1 MEKCASLLRRLNA
14 IFAASLFFA
23 LAFTGAARATEF
35 PSRTV
40 KLVVPLAAGSATDI
54 MARTVAKALEA
65 QWKQP
70 VVVENKPGAGGIVA
84 AEYVAK
90 QPADGHTL
98 LLTGPSLVIAPLVD
112 RNAVSRFQHDL
123 VPVARLAV
131 LRIVLA
137 TNTKVP
143 AQTLQE
149 FAALSRANPGKM
161 NYAGLGRSSIIDVG
175 IEVLKKGLDMNL
187 VPVSYKGATEHN
199 VALIRD
205 DVQLVWGGASV
216 LREQAAG
223 GEVKILAAVSDQ
235 RLAELPDVPTVV
247 EAGHKGFI
255 PRVWTGLI
263 APARTPASVQ
273 EKINRDVNR
282 VLAGKEVAGTLKG
295 VLGNDPAP
303 LPRQAFAAEVARE
316 EQFWQELL
324 RELNIEPI

>member
-14 IFAASLFFA
+14 MCAASLFLA
-23 LAFTGAARATEF
+23 LAFTAAARATEF
-35 PSRTV
+35 PGRTV
-40 KLVVPLAAGSATDI
+40 KFVVPLAAGSATDV

-70 VVVENKPGAGGIVA
+70 VLVENKPGAGGVVA
-84 AEYVAK
+84 AEYVAR

-98 LLTGPSLVIAPLVD
+98 LLTGPSLVIAPLID
-112 RNAVSRFQHDL
+112 RRAPRLQRDL
-123 VPVARLAV
+123 VPVARLAI
-131 LRIVLA
+131 LRVVLA
-137 TNTKVP
+137 TNTSVP

-161 NYAGLGRSSIIDVG
+161 NYAGLGPSSIIDVG
-175 IEVLKKGLDMNL
+175 IEVLKKGLGMDL
-187 VPVSYKGATEHN
+187 VAVSYRGATEHN
-199 VALIRD
+199 VALIRN

-223 GEVKILAAVSDQ
+223 GKVKLLAAVSD
-235 RLAELPDVPTVV
+235 RRFAELPDVPTVV
-247 EAGHKGFI
+247 EAGHEGFI

-273 EKINRDVNR
+273 EQINRDVNR
-282 VLAGKEVAGTLKG
+282 VLGDTDVAAALEG

-303 LPRQAFAAEVARE
+303 LPRDQFAAEVSRE
-316 EQFWQELL
+316 AEFWQVVFQELK
-324 RELNIEPI
+324 IEPM